1 MLCRR
6 RSRGSGSTDLRARLS
21 RRDVASMACNL
32 DLNSGALAAT
42 AAHADENRADDRG
55 GRDQAGVERF
65 HRHRRARERSDQSR
79 RRRWILRPAPGS
91 AAGCVHCE
99 MLTEEEQESGEHR
112 GQIQG
117 RRRFAPPVAY
127 PNTQEMSSRSTTP
140 TTRAAEG
147 ASSNAYWQN
156 GFLVSSRVRKLANT
170 TMRVRKRAS
179 IQVFISTGN
188 RQRGAQGRGHHPFAA
203 WCRSMRSKADRA
215 SWAVY
220 SWSGSRQ

>member
-140 TTRAAEG
+140 TTRAAERVP
-147 ASSNAYWQN
+147 STPCCKT
-156 GFLVSSRVRKLANT
+156 GFRRTTLSGELRRGVRKG
-170 TMRVRKRAS
+170 AS
-179 IQVFISTGN
+179 IQFFISTGTG
-188 RQRGAQGRGHHPFAA
+188 RGGQGGHHPFAA

-215 SWAVY
+215 SCTVY

>member
-91 AAGCVHCE
+91 AAACVHCE
-99 MLTEEEQESGEHR
+99 MFTEESGSQENTWRHDSREAVARATRGE
-112 GQIQG
+112 
-117 RRRFAPPVAY
+117 
-127 PNTQEMSSRSTTP
+127 PNGSRKYQASTTP
-140 TTRAAEG
+140 TTRDAESERR
-147 ASSNAYWQN
+147 ACPRLQI
-156 GFLVSSRVRKLANT
+156 GF
-170 TMRVRKRAS
+170 
-179 IQVFISTGN
+179 
-188 RQRGAQGRGHHPFAA
+188 RG
-203 WCRSMRSKADRA
+203 
-215 SWAVY
+215 
-220 SWSGSRQ
+220 